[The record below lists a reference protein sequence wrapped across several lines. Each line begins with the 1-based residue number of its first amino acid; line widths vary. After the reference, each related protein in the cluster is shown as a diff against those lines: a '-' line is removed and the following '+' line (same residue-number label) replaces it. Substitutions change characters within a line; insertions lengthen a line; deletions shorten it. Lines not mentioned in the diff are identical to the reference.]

1 MSSSSPTTPIDKEN
15 ILLDSHKN
23 IPDFSSH
30 FKPPIW
36 FTTGRM
42 KLPDNITDDLE
53 LASCQHDTSS
63 NDNNTDGFT
72 QITRPSVY
80 DKLLGKTSSITH
92 SQASKYYTT
101 DIPFLNDTQT
111 IIKTYKEPS
120 GYVYGGYEDMR
131 KMWSE
136 IKNDEEFKDR
146 YSYMDWEFLEDLNTS
161 APFLQMTGLYSII
174 SPVIALVT
182 PIIMLFVPLIILK
195 FRGMVISLTDY
206 WAVLKTFIG
215 DHSICRLFSDF
226 SATNLQ
232 DKAYILISV
241 GFYIYSFYQNIMS
254 CIQFHNNMT
263 VIHKHFKSLHEYI
276 LSTSA
281 RLTQWLSVT
290 SDLKSYDGFNQTIM
304 ANQDILERFGKDIH
318 MVATCDY
325 TLSTS
330 KMYQIGYVLKYYY
343 QLYNN
348 KQYESSLLFTFGM
361 NEYLDGI
368 QSIQKNIERKLI
380 SFASFETTP
389 KLKSKS
395 KSDKYT
401 RFNESYYP
409 LVSDNQSP
417 IKNTVKMNK
426 SIIITGPNASGKTT
440 LLKSVLINTI
450 MSQQYGVGF
459 YESAIVIPYNY
470 IHCYLN
476 IPDTSGR
483 DSLFQ
488 AEARRCKIITDKI
501 NNGDDGRHLCGFD
514 ELFSGTN
521 PDEATTNTTAL
532 LKYLSN
538 NKRVSSILTTHFTDV
553 CFSLDKHKKVVN
565 MNMKTVQSE
574 ETNRLTFLYKLQ
586 KGISTIR
593 GGVEVLREMEYP
605 DEILNDINDN
615 KN

>member
-1 MSSSSPTTPIDKEN
+1 
-15 ILLDSHKN
+15 
-23 IPDFSSH
+23 
-30 FKPPIW
+30 
-36 FTTGRM
+36 
-42 KLPDNITDDLE
+42 
-53 LASCQHDTSS
+53 
-63 NDNNTDGFT
+63 
-72 QITRPSVY
+72 
-80 DKLLGKTSSITH
+80 
-92 SQASKYYTT
+92 
-101 DIPFLNDTQT
+101 
-111 IIKTYKEPS
+111 
-120 GYVYGGYEDMR
+120 
-131 KMWSE
+131 
-136 IKNDEEFKDR
+136 
-146 YSYMDWEFLEDLNTS
+146 
-161 APFLQMTGLYSII
+161 
-174 SPVIALVT
+174 
-182 PIIMLFVPLIILK
+182 
-195 FRGMVISLTDY
+195 
-206 WAVLKTFIG
+206 
-215 DHSICRLFSDF
+215 
-226 SATNLQ
+226 
-232 DKAYILISV
+232 
-241 GFYIYSFYQNIMS
+241 
-254 CIQFHNNMT
+254 
-263 VIHKHFKSLHEYI
+263 
-276 LSTSA
+276 
-281 RLTQWLSVT
+281 
-290 SDLKSYDGFNQTIM
+290 
-304 ANQDILERFGKDIH
+304 
-318 MVATCDY
+318 
-325 TLSTS
+325 
-330 KMYQIGYVLKYYY
+330 
-343 QLYNN
+343 
-348 KQYESSLLFTFGM
+348 M

-459 YESAIVIPYNY
+459 YESAIVIPYKY